1 MAVYQLLA
9 LLLSL
14 TVWQRLFRHCRL
26 GLLVLLDSEF
36 ALRVVIK
43 LAHHTLCSTGL
54 PPSSHY
60 AWRTFKPRRRPGNT
74 GGTPSILRRTPYPD
88 FRRERKS
95 ITGSSIYLENTHL
108 LLFSAFS

>member
-14 TVWQRLFRHCRL
+14 TVWQRLFRHWR
-26 GLLVLLDSEF
+26 
-36 ALRVVIK
+36 
-43 LAHHTLCSTGL
+43 HHTLCSTGL

-108 LLFSAFS
+108 LLLSAFS